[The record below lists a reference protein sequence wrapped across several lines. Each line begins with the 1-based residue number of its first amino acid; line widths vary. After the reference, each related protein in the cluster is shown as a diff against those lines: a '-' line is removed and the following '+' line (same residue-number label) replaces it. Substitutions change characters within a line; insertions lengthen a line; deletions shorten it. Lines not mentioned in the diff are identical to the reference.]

1 MSLREAR
8 VGTRVKVRPAC
19 TKPGLQGAV
28 GTVEKV
34 WGEHLYAAVEVRLD
48 GGGSELLWHHEVEVI
63 REEIG
68 EGAFVPLRWGTA
80 VPARER
86 PHG

>member
-34 WGEHLYAAVEVRLD
+34 WGEPLYAAVEVRLD
-48 GGGSELLWHHEVEVI
+48 GGGSELLWRHEVEEI
-63 REEIG
+63 REESR
-68 EGAFVPLRWGTA
+68 EDMFAPLRW
-80 VPARER
+80 R
-86 PHG
+86 